1 MTVGA
6 YHEAAHTMAHA
17 TTTQEL
23 AFHEIAEIGP
33 LLARGEVSPVEL
45 TRACLEQIERLDG
58 QINAFIT
65 VLADAAQAEAAQ
77 AEAEIRA
84 GNYRGPLHGIPFA
97 HKDLYY
103 TAGIRTTAGS
113 KVLADFVPNENAT
126 AVARLNEAGV
136 VLLGKLNMHEFAAGG
151 TNENPHYGPTHNPW
165 SLEHIPGGSS
175 GGSGAALAAGM
186 CLAATGSDTAGSIR
200 IPSFCCGTTGIKPT
214 YGRVST
220 YGVVPLSWSLDHTGP
235 MARSARDCALLLQAM
250 AGFDELDSASVDR
263 AVPDFSA
270 ELHVGMRGLRI
281 GVASSYFNESL
292 HPEVERGWRD
302 ALDVLV
308 RLGADAVEVRFPSLG
323 QSVEIGSAILRSE
336 CTMFHR
342 EWFAARPEDYS
353 DALRDRFGSVSDL
366 TAVEYVAAQRGRE
379 AIRADFR
386 AAFSQVDVVVVPVM
400 PYPAVRIG
408 AGLPM
413 DATRFTYPFNLAGL
427 PSLALPCGFSA
438 EGLPLGVQIAAPAWQ
453 EALTLRVGHGYQQA
467 TDWHKQRPPVQAA
480 T

>member
-1 MTVGA
+1 
-6 YHEAAHTMAHA
+6 MAHA

-23 AFHEIAEIGP
+23 AYQEIAEVAP

-65 VLADAAQAEAAQ
+65 VLSDSALAEASQAES
-77 AEAEIRA
+77 EIRQ
-84 GNYRGPLHGIPFA
+84 GTYRGQLHGIPMA

-113 KVLADFVPNENAT
+113 KVLNNFVPREDAT
-126 AVARLNEAGV
+126 AVARLKEAGV

-151 TNENPHYGPTHNPW
+151 TNENPHYGPTRNPW
-165 SLEHIPGGSS
+165 ALDHIPGGSS

-220 YGVVPLSWSLDHTGP
+220 YGVVPLSWSLDHAGP
-235 MARSARDCALLLQAM
+235 MARSARDCALLLQAT

-263 AVPDFSA
+263 PVPDFSA
-270 ELHVGMRGLRI
+270 ELHAGMRGLRL
-281 GVASSYFNESL
+281 GVASSYFNENL
-292 HPEVERGWRD
+292 NPEVERAWRD
-302 ALDVLV
+302 ALDELV
-308 RLGADAVEVRFPSLG
+308 RLGADAVEVAFPSLDAT
-323 QSVEIGSAILRSE
+323 VETGSAILRAEFSAY
-336 CTMFHR
+336 HR
-342 EWFAARPEDYS
+342 QTIAEHPDTYS
-353 DALRDRFGSVSDL
+353 PALHDRFLSAHEMLALD
-366 TAVEYVAAQRGRE
+366 YIAAQRGRE

-427 PSLALPCGFSA
+427 PSLAVPCGFSA

-453 EALTLRVGHGYQQA
+453 EALTLRVGHAYQQA
-467 TDWHKQRPPVQAA
+467 TDWHKRRPPLQAA